1 MSFLKNILYTSA
13 VTSNQIV
20 DTIKF
25 YKQELT
31 HEENTNK
38 KRVVIL
44 GNGWAG
50 NSFHKNLVK
59 SHYDVIVV
67 DKNDYFLETHKMSN
81 TNSEPI
87 KKIENNY
94 LSKFIKNEV
103 KEINTK
109 DKKVI
114 FNDTTINYDY
124 LIFGLGSEVNT
135 FNISGSDKH
144 CLFYKTYDDW
154 KKINSIDFSQ
164 KTTSIIGGGAV
175 GIELAYKL
183 KNKYKLPF
191 KKIHIYDAN
200 SILPGFSETTKKLVR
215 EDLEKKGI
223 VLYEHKPVIKFLQN
237 ELITEHM
244 YRYSNYFDI
253 IFSFPYDVIIWTAG
267 IKRHH
272 LLPNQKEL
280 EENKENIFVIGDN
293 SKVGPPTA
301 QKARDEGRNL
311 ANYFN
316 THFNNKYHPENYKFS
331 ALCKIIHTDDGM
343 FVELSDT
350 KTIWLPKFLSP
361 IIDTAIDF
369 F

>member
-1 MSFLKNILYTSA
+1 MSFFKNILYTSA

-59 SHYDVIVV
+59 SHYDVIVI

-87 KKIENNY
+87 KKLENNY

-109 DKKVI
+109 DKKVV

-135 FNISGSDKH
+135 FNISGADKH

-154 KKINSIDFSQ
+154 KKINSIDFEH
-164 KTTSIIGGGAV
+164 KATSIIGGGAV

-183 KNKYKLPF
+183 KNKHKLP
-191 KKIHIYDAN
+191 IYIYDAYT
-200 SILPGFSETTKKLVR
+200 ILPGFSETTKKLVR
-215 EDLEKKGI
+215 EDLEKKGFI
-223 VLYEHKPVIKFLQN
+223 LFEHKPVITFKKNSLS
-237 ELITEHM
+237 TKD
-244 YRYSNYFDI
+244 RYHNDCYH
-253 IFSFPYDVIIWTAG
+253 DVIIWTAG

-331 ALCKIIHTDDGM
+331 VLCKIIHTDDGM